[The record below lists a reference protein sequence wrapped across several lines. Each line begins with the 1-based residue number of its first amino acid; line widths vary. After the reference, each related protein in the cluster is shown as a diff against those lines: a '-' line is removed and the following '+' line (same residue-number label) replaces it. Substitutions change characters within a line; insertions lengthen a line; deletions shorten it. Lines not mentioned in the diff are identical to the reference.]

1 MVTATLTPKYYRV
14 TFDGTTNV
22 NALTGNQAGGLD
34 ITTAEKYNRIVR
46 VVGIDASVS
55 ATNGDSIF
63 INNVEVVFTT
73 VGGLDLA
80 GVITTINL
88 LTQEHGVK
96 ASIYETDYLALQNAA
111 GREGESIWL
120 KEGTGTG
127 AALTAMGLT
136 AGVRTEWPGVIGTSR
151 ASPATLPA
159 NTEDIK
165 FNGYA
170 ITFTAGSPTVATTCA
185 KINEFTAMTNVK
197 AFAAGLSIQLVSAN
211 GQPFSLANG
220 VSGVVADL
228 GLTAGNFG
236 GTPTTLAQSLD
247 KERANM
253 RWEAVVAQL
262 GLLIS
267 PSWLGEIDKT
277 GTQDGTVPV
286 TAISWTVAYD
296 RANYLE
302 IEDSAAP
309 GTMLKGAD
317 CIKRLVAI
325 ALNQDY
331 ISNQE
336 VFDPTISTTG
346 VTCARLD
353 PLNIVEVTAAGVGT
367 ISSLETSNITV
378 VQIPLV

>member
-14 TFDGTTNV
+14 TFDGTSTV

-34 ITTAEKYNRIVR
+34 STTAEKYNRIVR
-46 VVGIDASVS
+46 LVGTDSSVS

-73 VGGLDLA
+73 AGGLNLA

-96 ASIYETDYLALQNAA
+96 ANVYATNYLELQNAP
-111 GREGESIWL
+111 GREGESIWI
-120 KEGTGTG
+120 KAGTGT
-127 AALTAMGLT
+127 ALADMGLT
-136 AGVRTEWPGVIGTSR
+136 AGVRTEWPGVIGT
-151 ASPATLPA
+151 ASPTLPA

-197 AFAAGLSIQLVSAN
+197 AFAAGAAIQLVSAN

-228 GLTAGNFG
+228 GLAAGNFG

-267 PSWLGEIDKT
+267 PIWLGEIDKT

-286 TAISWTVAYD
+286 TTISWTVAYD

-302 IEDSAAP
+302 IEDSLTP

-317 CIKRLVAI
+317 CIKRLVAM
-325 ALNQDY
+325 ALSEEY

-346 VTCARLD
+346 VTCARLN
-353 PLNIVEVTAAGVGT
+353 PLNIVEVTAAGVDS
-367 ISSLETSNITV
+367 IADLETNNITV

>member
-14 TFDGTTNV
+14 TFDGTSTV

-34 ITTAEKYNRIVR
+34 STTAEKYNKIVR
-46 VVGIDASVS
+46 LVGTDSSVT

-63 INNVEVVFTT
+63 INNVEVKFTT
-73 VGGLDLA
+73 AGGLNFA
-80 GVITTINL
+80 GVRNTINL

-96 ASIYETDYLALQNAA
+96 ASIYDTNYLELANAP

-120 KEGTGTG
+120 KEGVGTG

-136 AGVRTEWPGVIGTSR
+136 AGVRTEWPGVIGTS
-151 ASPATLPA
+151 SPTLPA

-170 ITFTAGSPTVATTCA
+170 ITFTAGSPTIATTCA
-185 KINEFTAMTNVK
+185 KINEFTAMTNVR
-197 AFAAGLSIQLVSAN
+197 AYAAGAAIQLVSAN

-220 VSGVVADL
+220 VSGTVADL

-236 GTPTTLAQSLD
+236 GTPTTLAQSLN

-267 PSWLGEIDKT
+267 PIWLGEIEKT

-286 TAISWTVAYD
+286 TTLAWTVGYD

-309 GTMLKGAD
+309 GTCLLYTSPSPRDRQKSRM
-317 CIKRLVAI
+317 
-325 ALNQDY
+325 
-331 ISNQE
+331 
-336 VFDPTISTTG
+336 P
-346 VTCARLD
+346 
-353 PLNIVEVTAAGVGT
+353 
-367 ISSLETSNITV
+367 SSA
-378 VQIPLV
+378 

>member
-14 TFDGTTNV
+14 TFDGTSTV

-34 ITTAEKYNRIVR
+34 STTAEKYNKIVR
-46 VVGIDASVS
+46 LVGTDASVS
-55 ATNGDSIF
+55 VTALDSIF
-63 INNVEVVFTT
+63 INNVEVKFTAA
-73 VGGLDLA
+73 GGLDLA
-80 GVITTINL
+80 GVISTINL
-88 LTQEHGVK
+88 SSQEHGVK
-96 ASIYETDYLALQNAA
+96 ASIYATNYIELQNAP

-120 KEGTGTG
+120 NTGTGT
-127 AALTAMGLT
+127 ALTTGMGLT
-136 AGVRTEWPGVIGTSR
+136 AGVRTEWPGVIGT
-151 ASPATLPA
+151 ASPTLPA

-170 ITFTAGSPTVATTCA
+170 ITFTAGSPTIATTCA
-185 KINEFTAMTNVK
+185 KINEFTAMTNVR
-197 AFAAGLSIQLVSAN
+197 AYAAGAAIQLVSAN

-220 VSGVVADL
+220 STGTVADL

-236 GTPTTLAQSLD
+236 GTPTTLAQSLN

-267 PSWLGEIDKT
+267 PIWLGEIEKT

-286 TAISWTVAYD
+286 TTLAWTVGYD

-309 GTMLKGAD
+309 GTMLRGAD

-325 ALNQDY
+325 ALNSDL

-346 VTCARLD
+346 VTCARLN
-353 PLNIVEVTAAGVGT
+353 PSSIVEVSAASVDS
-367 ISSLETSNITV
+367 IADLEANNITV
-378 VQIPLV
+378 VQLPLV

>member
-14 TFDGTTNV
+14 TFNGTTNV
-22 NALTGNQAGGLD
+22 NELTGNQAGGLD
-34 ITTAEKYNRIVR
+34 STTAEKYNRIVR
-46 VVGIDASVS
+46 LVGTDDEVLV
-55 ATNGDSIF
+55 TNLHSIF
-63 INNVEVVFTT
+63 INNVEVKFTT
-73 VGGLDLA
+73 AGGLDLA
-80 GVITTINL
+80 GVISTINL
-88 LTQEHGVK
+88 SSQEHGVK
-96 ASIYETDYLALQNAA
+96 ASIYDTVYLDLQNAP

-120 KEGTGTG
+120 NTGTG
-127 AALTAMGLT
+127 SALTAMGLT

-170 ITFTAGSPTVATTCA
+170 ITFTEGSPTVATTCA
-185 KINEFTAMTNVK
+185 KINEFSGLTNVR
-197 AFAAGLSIQLVSAN
+197 AYAAGAAIQLVSAN

-220 VSGVVADL
+220 VSGTVADL

-236 GTPTTLAQSLD
+236 GTPTTLAQSLN

-267 PSWLGEIDKT
+267 PIWLGEIEKT
-277 GTQDGTVPV
+277 GTQDGTAPV
-286 TAISWTVAYD
+286 TTLAWTVGYD

-302 IEDSAAP
+302 IENSAAP

-346 VTCARLD
+346 VTCARLN
-353 PLNIVEVTAAGVGT
+353 PLTIVEVSASSAGS
-367 ISSLETSNITV
+367 ISSLETNNITV